1 MGKISNGILG
11 GFSGKVGTVVGGKW
25 KNINYM
31 RAKAASVTN
40 RKTEGQMNQ
49 RTKFATTLKYL
60 QPMTEVIRVGYQNYA
75 SNMTEFNSAM
85 SYVLNN
91 GLTGSYPDFSI
102 DYSKALI
109 SRGTLAGA
117 QGVSVMAGATNSLE
131 FSWSDNSNDSSANA
145 TDKVIVVAYLE
156 SDGDSP
162 AEAVYVIEGA
172 ERSLGAESVT
182 LPDNF
187 SGKSLETFISFVS
200 TDGKVSN
207 SAYVGSVTAP

>member
-11 GFSGKVGTVVGGKW
+11 GFSGKVGTVIGGKW

-31 RAKAASVTN
+31 RSKAASVTN

-60 QPMTEVIRVGYQNYA
+60 QPMTEVIRVGYKNYA
-75 SNMTEFNSAM
+75 SSMTEFNSAM

-91 GLTGSYPDFSI
+91 GLTGTYPDFSI
-102 DYSKALI
+102 DYANALI
-109 SRGTLAGA
+109 SRGVLAGA
-117 QGVSVMAGATNSLE
+117 QGATVTADAVNSIA
-131 FSWSDNSNDSSANA
+131 FSWTDNSSDGAAYA
-145 TDKVIVVAYLE
+145 TDKAMVVAYLK

-162 AEAVYVIEGA
+162 AEAAFVVDGATRSEGSQA
-172 ERSLGAESVT
+172 LT

-187 SGKSLETFISFVS
+187 SGKSLEAFISFVS
-200 TDGKVSN
+200 VDGKVSN
-207 SAYVGSVTAP
+207 SNYLGTVTAL